1 MAAII
6 TEKFRQA
13 NADTFFAN
21 LSSSKYYMFVGKSQ
35 PWTSE
40 GAASDSNPPTPIDSV
55 APESYYWDDM
65 LAAKLIAG
73 SNISY
78 VVPRRNFS
86 TSSAFDMYRHDV
98 SGTTTTG
105 NYPAKTTSS
114 SGATSVYDSTYYFLT
129 SANRVYKVLYNGDQL
144 QTGASNISGSEPTTE
159 STTPFWQ
166 DGNYYLKYMYS
177 LTTSEVQNFL
187 TTDFMPVSNTA
198 NAVVDRGIYVFS
210 VTTAGSSY
218 PNGTFYSP
226 LRGDGTGGKIA
237 LVVAGG
243 VITEFGSNNSTSSYM
258 YAPGS
263 GYSFANIDL
272 SAANIF
278 TDNAC
283 STAISG
289 SVATAWGNATA
300 GVIRTMIEPKGGHGA
315 DDIAELGGHY
325 IMVQGKFEPT
335 DTDATQ
341 VNDFRRVGLL
351 KNPFATA
358 SGAVSTLS
366 TARQTR
372 AVIFSGSISTNFQ
385 SDEKITQATTGAQG
399 RVVEFDASN
408 KILYYVQEKYT
419 TYGLDSSGNMTLFS
433 GANAI
438 TGSTSSAS
446 YTPNTSSSGTTNTTL
461 FASGYSVPEL
471 TQDTGE
477 VLYVENRRAISRA
490 SDQTED
496 IKVVVEF

>member
-1 MAAII
+1 M
-6 TEKFRQA
+6 
-13 NADTFFAN
+13 
-21 LSSSKYYMFVGKSQ
+21 
-35 PWTSE
+35 
-40 GAASDSNPPTPIDSV
+40 
-55 APESYYWDDM
+55 
-65 LAAKLIAG
+65 
-73 SNISY
+73 
-78 VVPRRNFS
+78 
-86 TSSAFDMYRHDV
+86 
-98 SGTTTTG
+98 
-105 NYPAKTTSS
+105 
-114 SGATSVYDSTYYFLT
+114 
-129 SANRVYKVLYNGDQL
+129 YNGDQL

-159 STTPFWQ
+159 SSTPFWQ
-166 DGNYYLKYMYS
+166 DANYYLKYMYS

-198 NAVVDRGIYVFS
+198 NAVVDRGVYVFS

-218 PNGTFYSP
+218 PNGTYYSP
-226 LRGDGTGGKIA
+226 LRGDGTGGKISI
-237 LVVAGG
+237 VVAGG
-243 VITEFGSNNSTSSYM
+243 VITEFGSNNSTNSYM

-263 GYSFANIDL
+263 GYSFANVSL
-272 SAANIF
+272 AATNIF
-278 TDNAC
+278 TDNSC
-283 STAISG
+283 STVISG
-289 SVATAWGNATA
+289 ATATAWGNASA
-300 GVIRTMIEPKGGHGA
+300 GVVKPMIEPKGGHGK

-351 KNPFATA
+351 KNPFAT
-358 SGAVSTLS
+358 STGAVSTLS

-372 AVIFSGSISTNFQ
+372 AVILAGSITTNYQ
-385 SDEKITQATTGAQG
+385 ADELVTQATTGAQG
-399 RVVEFDASN
+399 RVVEFDATN
-408 KILYYVQEKYT
+408 KILYIVQEKYT
-419 TYGLDSSGNMTLFS
+419 TFGLDTNGNLTLFS
-433 GANAI
+433 GNNAI

-446 YTPNTSSSGTTNTTL
+446 YSPNVGYSGTTNTTL